1 MTKTNILIIIFVMIS
16 LQAILTYFQIKD
28 YNKVVKKLKK
38 MGKLGI
44 GNVKG
49 KISKGVVVLLCAN
62 ENTIVKI
69 SKMEG
74 MSVFARFKD
83 TDEFNGMNIEELE
96 KLANDNLAKE
106 DDNYYKAI
114 LMAIDMLRKI

>member
-62 ENTIVKI
+62 ENNIVKI